1 MDRQSPHGAGTRP
14 THRLACRKDSGSAH
28 RQRSTDP
35 QPAMNLPAEK
45 ETADLRGGT
54 RSCRRRRSQR
64 ACQLLDST
72 RAIVSG
78 RPVRSERLCR
88 CGAVQSAALALEPA
102 PHSNIVVRPGKIV
115 NDEDEKMKTIGNRI
129 RRGAAARHVASR
141 TGFGDADQTGKQ
153 FQAQNVV
160 ENSPLVRECRRL
172 VYGVDDLHQEA
183 KTLEQ
188 ITPYCPHPNRGQSR
202 AGRGS
207 RPQGGPLALRAQRRP
222 CAGR

>member
-1 MDRQSPHGAGTRP
+1 MVGLVRLSKRTGQLGLKTLGGLPLGPRLVATNQIANVPADARFRNGVARRTQS
-14 THRLACRKDSGSAH
+14 CS
-28 RQRSTDP
+28 
-35 QPAMNLPAEK
+35 
-45 ETADLRGGT
+45 
-54 RSCRRRRSQR
+54 RRRSQR
-64 ACQLLDST
+64 ACKLLDST

-102 PHSNIVVRPGKIV
+102 PHSNIVIRPGKIV

-160 ENSPLVRECRRL
+160 QNAPLVRECRRL

-183 KTLEQ
+183 KTLER
-188 ITPYCPHPNRGQSR
+188 ITPYFPHPNRGRSR
-202 AGRGS
+202 AGRE
-207 RPQGGPLALRAQRRP
+207 
-222 CAGR
+222 